1 MLKVRYC
8 FKIQDKLANLKK
20 EHLFADPGKL
30 TVTLKKQI
38 EALLGPE
45 TAEDKAAKN
54 KWIKEA
60 DKKMAV

>member
-30 TVTLKKQI
+30 TVTLKK
-38 EALLGPE
+38 
-45 TAEDKAAKN
+45 
-54 KWIKEA
+54 
-60 DKKMAV
+60 